1 MEDDMP
7 TPEQSTQLKV
17 HQIADAQEILGNP
30 GQFPELRHQFPD
42 HWAILKL
49 ARGQTVN
56 MDRITPETKTPLALR
71 ILAHAK
77 SLGRPR
83 PQPLILT
90 GATAPHHTATLQIGA

>member
-1 MEDDMP
+1 MTADSQTPP
-7 TPEQSTQLKV
+7 TL

-42 HWAILKL
+42 HWAMLKL

-56 MDRITPETKTPLALR
+56 MDRITPESKTPLALR
-71 ILAHAK
+71 ILAHTK

>member
-1 MEDDMP
+1 MTTDSQTPP
-7 TPEQSTQLKV
+7 TL

-30 GQFPELRHQFPD
+30 GQFSELRHQFPD
-42 HWAILKL
+42 HWAMLKL

-56 MDRITPETKTPLALR
+56 LDRITPETKTPLALR